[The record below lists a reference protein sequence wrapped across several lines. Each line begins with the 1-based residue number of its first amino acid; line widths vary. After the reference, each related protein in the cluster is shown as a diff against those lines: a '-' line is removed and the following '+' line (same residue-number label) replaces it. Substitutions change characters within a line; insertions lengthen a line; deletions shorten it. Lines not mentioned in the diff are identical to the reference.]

1 MLCYQN
7 KIFIFRHKRGFI
19 IDCRIEAPL
28 RFFNFQFNVSR
39 IRVLAF
45 KLPLHSNC
53 DMMGLTLVEVQRS
66 TFSHILLC
74 FAFPVS
80 LLKIPPFEGASS
92 VYASE
97 PKPAEF
103 DLSTG
108 WGSSCC
114 WAEPKILRVK
124 VPSSTTGSSASRS
137 RLTSWV
143 RKLQPLTKEILLLAC
158 VFSSP
163 QSRSY
168 FFQYLLPPKI
178 PDGR

>member
-1 MLCYQN
+1 MSL
-7 KIFIFRHKRGFI
+7 KRGFS
-19 IDCRIEAPL
+19 IDCRKVALL

-66 TFSHILLC
+66 TFSHILL

-97 PKPAEF
+97 PKPAEL
-103 DLSTG
+103 DLSTV
-108 WGSSCC
+108 WGSSC

-124 VPSSTTGSSASRS
+124 VPSSTTSSSASRS

-143 RKLQPLTKEILLLAC
+143 RKLLPLTKEILLLAC
-158 VFSSP
+158 VFSSL
-163 QSRSY
+163 QRSY